1 MIRAMWT
8 ATTGMN
14 AQELLINTTANNLA
28 NVNTTGFKKSRA
40 NFEDIFYAT
49 VRDAGA
55 ATETGGTIPVGI
67 QIGMGVHPTSVQ
79 KVFLQGDYEQTK
91 NELDMA
97 IEGNGF
103 FQVMTETGEIYTRD
117 GNFNRD
123 ADGYVVNARGERL
136 QPDFSV
142 PSDTESITIDQN
154 GTITCLSSGGE
165 TLATAQIPV
174 YTFPNPAGLKAIGKN
189 AFVETPASG
198 DAIQGVAGEDNFGT
212 IAQGY
217 LEMSNVDAIEEMI
230 QMIVAQRAYEMNSKT
245 IQTADEMMQT
255 VSNLA
260 R

>member
-142 PSDTESITIDQN
+142 PSDTVLFFYKVRKE
-154 GTITCLSSGGE
+154 
-165 TLATAQIPV
+165 
-174 YTFPNPAGLKAIGKN
+174 
-189 AFVETPASG
+189 
-198 DAIQGVAGEDNFGT
+198 
-212 IAQGY
+212 
-217 LEMSNVDAIEEMI
+217 
-230 QMIVAQRAYEMNSKT
+230 
-245 IQTADEMMQT
+245 
-255 VSNLA
+255 
-260 R
+260 